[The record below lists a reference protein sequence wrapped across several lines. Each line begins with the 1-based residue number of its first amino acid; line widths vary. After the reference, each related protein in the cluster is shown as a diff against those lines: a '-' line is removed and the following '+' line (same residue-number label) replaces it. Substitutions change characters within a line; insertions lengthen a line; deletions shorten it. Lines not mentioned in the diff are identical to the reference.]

1 MNSNISVSSFAFENA
16 HSKKLLGFTIDRKSN
31 FMIAHPIYVKRE
43 YKDKCHEESSLI
55 YAFKSKETNNESH
68 FNVPI
73 WLLSTSINESEQC
86 LK

>member
-1 MNSNISVSSFAFENA
+1 
-16 HSKKLLGFTIDRKSN
+16 
-31 FMIAHPIYVKRE
+31 MIAHPIYVKRE

-73 WLLSTSINESEQC
+73 WLLSTSINESQQC